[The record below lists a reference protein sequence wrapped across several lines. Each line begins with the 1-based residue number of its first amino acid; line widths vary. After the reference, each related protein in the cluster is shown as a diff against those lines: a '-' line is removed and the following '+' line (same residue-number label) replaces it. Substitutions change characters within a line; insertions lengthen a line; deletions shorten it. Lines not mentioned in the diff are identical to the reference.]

1 MNVPKTMQVIGS
13 DLAIIWEDDTES
25 YISPEKLRAN
35 SPSASVS
42 GERDI
47 FGTQYGGE
55 VGKDHSGV
63 AIESWTLVGNYA
75 VRFHFSDGHNTGLYS
90 YELLRQLGDSS

>member
-1 MNVPKTMQVIGS
+1 MIAPQTMQLIGTE
-13 DLAIIWEDDTES
+13 LAIIWQDGSES
-25 YISPEKLRAN
+25 YIASDVLRAN

-55 VGKDHSGV
+55 SGKDYSGV
-63 AIESWTLVGNYA
+63 LIESWSPVGNYA

-90 YELLRQLGDSS
+90 YELLRKLGSK

>member
-1 MNVPKTMQVIGS
+1 MNKPKTMQVIGS
-13 DLAIIWEDDTES
+13 DLAIIWEDGQEG
-25 YISPEKLRAN
+25 YISSEALSAN

-55 VGKDHSGV
+55 SQKSYSGV
-63 AIESWTLVGNYA
+63 TIDSWTSIGNYA
-75 VRFHFSDGHNTGLYS
+75 IRFQFSDGHNTGIYG
-90 YELLRQLGDSS
+90 YDMLRRLGEA

>member
-1 MNVPKTMQVIGS
+1 MIRPQNMQLIGNE
-13 DLAIIWEDDTES
+13 LAIVWEDGGES
-25 YISPEKLRAN
+25 YISSQKLRAL

-55 VGKDHSGV
+55 EGKSHSDV
-63 AIESWTLVGNYA
+63 EIESWVAVGNYA
-75 VRFHFSDGHNTGLYS
+75 YRFHFSDGHNTGIYS
-90 YELLRQLGDSS
+90 YDLLKKLGEE

>member
-1 MNVPKTMQVIGS
+1 MNQPKTMQVIGS
-13 DLAIIWEDDTES
+13 DLAIIWEDGQEG
-25 YISPEKLRAN
+25 YISPEALRAN

-55 VGKDHSGV
+55 FQKSYSGV
-63 AIESWTLVGNYA
+63 TIDSWTSIGNYA
-75 VRFHFSDGHNTGLYS
+75 IRFQFSDGHNTGIYG
-90 YELLRQLGDSS
+90 YDLLRRLGQA

>member
-1 MNVPKTMQVIGS
+1 MNHPKTMQVIGS
-13 DLAIIWEDDTES
+13 DLAIIWEDGTEG
-25 YISPEKLRAN
+25 YISPAKLRAH

-55 VGKDHSGV
+55 SSKDYSGV
-63 AIESWTLVGNYA
+63 TIDSWTLVGNYA
-75 VRFHFSDGHNTGLYS
+75 IRFQFSDGHNTGIYGHD
-90 YELLRQLGDSS
+90 LLRHLGKA

>member
-1 MNVPKTMQVIGS
+1 MNHPKSIQVIGS
-13 DLAIIWEDDTES
+13 DLAIIWEDGKEG
-25 YISPEKLRAN
+25 YISPEALRAN

-55 VGKDHSGV
+55 SNKNHAGV
-63 AIESWTLVGNYA
+63 TIDSWTAVGNYA
-75 VRFHFSDGHNTGLYS
+75 IRFHFSDGHNTGIYS
-90 YELLRQLGDSS
+90 YDMLRQLGGS